1 MNYLEIYK
9 ELNINSEEELLS
21 ILPRRYE
28 FLKSS
33 ALKSEYNDKEK
44 VILKGKLAS
53 SIQGIRSVSMLR
65 FSIQCENY
73 TYKAYIFG
81 LL

>member
-28 FLKSS
+28 FLTPS

-65 FSIQCENY
+65 FSIQCEN
-73 TYKAYIFG
+73 
-81 LL
+81 